1 MLHNI
6 QRVKNMYK
14 VDVKRAEFI
23 GSLISKIRDFIDLL
37 EKNDPQYHAVSELV
51 RHYGK
56 ELASIIVVANA
67 LISYQLSS
75 RGEEYWSALSKWFID
90 RREKIKDINDIIE
103 NHIMFLKITN
113 YNRMGLKHKIKRLQV
128 FYNSSLA
135 KNLVNSPLKFCN
147 QLDKLVYM
155 ISKILKTDPTA
166 KTVVFAGK
174 MYYYFCLTCK
184 AEISG
189 EIPIPVD
196 RRNSFLAITSCIVG
210 CKNNTSTC
218 VKELMTPKNREIV
231 IEAWKIVSEK
241 ANIPLYKLDSF
252 TWLLTGMIRQL
263 KEPIK
268 IYRTICS
275 KYNYCREELREILKE
290 LIRCRGKY

>member
-1 MLHNI
+1 
-6 QRVKNMYK
+6 MYK
-14 VDVKRAEFI
+14 VNVKRAEFI
-23 GSLISKIRDFIDLL
+23 GSLINRVRDFIDLL
-37 EKNDPQYHAVSELV
+37 EKNDPQYLAVSELV
-51 RHYGK
+51 KHYGK
-56 ELASIIVVANA
+56 ELASIILVANA

-90 RREKIKDINDIIE
+90 RREKIKDINDIME
-103 NHIMFLKITN
+103 NHVMFLKYTN
-113 YNRMGLKHKIKRLQV
+113 YNKMGLRHKIKRLQL

-135 KNLVNSPLKFCN
+135 KNLVNSPLKYCN
-147 QLDKLVYM
+147 QLDKLVYE

-174 MYYYFCLTCK
+174 MYYYLCLTCE
-184 AEISG
+184 AEIGG

-196 RRNSFLAITSCIVG
+196 RRNTFLAISSCIVMG
-210 CKNNTSTC
+210 CRNNISTC
-218 VKELMTPKNREIV
+218 VKELMTPRNRGIV

-241 ANIPLYKLDSF
+241 ANIPLYRLDSF

-268 IYRTICS
+268 IYRLICNT
-275 KYNYCREELREILKE
+275 YNYCREELLGILKE
-290 LIRCRGKY
+290 LVHCIAKH